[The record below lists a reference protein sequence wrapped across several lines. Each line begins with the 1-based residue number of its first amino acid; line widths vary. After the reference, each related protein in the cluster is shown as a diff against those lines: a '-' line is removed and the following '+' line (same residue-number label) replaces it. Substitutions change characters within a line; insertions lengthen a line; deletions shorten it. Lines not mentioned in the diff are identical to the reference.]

1 MKRENLCAKIPK
13 YSNLLWIYIRR
24 ITYIRVLRWEE
35 FILKAYSK
43 ENIRNVA
50 IAGHG
55 ARGKTTLAEA
65 MLYLAGASD
74 RLGKVADG
82 NTVLDFD
89 AEEKKRKVSVSSAL
103 ANLEWRDRKINI
115 IDTPGLFDFEGGRAE
130 GLRAAESVIVVLSCG
145 HNVDVGAEKT
155 LRAAGRKG
163 LSKFIVVTKCDGE
176 ERDFFKTLNSLKD
189 KYGTAICPVVIP
201 YVVGGK
207 VDCYVNFLQ
216 NKAFKY
222 DNGKATQVDM
232 PSDALIDDIHAAFT
246 EAVATADDDLMMK
259 FFDGEEFTHDEIVA
273 GLSQGVLDGTVIPVY
288 ACSGLTTDAVDLVL
302 NGITKLAPAPKD
314 EGDIACDPNGSLAA
328 ICFKTVA
335 DPFIGKMSFFKVV
348 SGKITASTKPYN
360 ARTEEEEKMGKIVMV
375 KGAKQEDAT
384 EITAGDIGVVTKLA
398 GFKTGDVMCDAKA
411 PVELE
416 GVDFPA
422 PCYSMAVN
430 VVKKGEED
438 KVASGLNKL
447 AEEDGA
453 MHFYT
458 NKETKE
464 QIVSGLG
471 EQHLESIVSKL
482 KNKYGVDVELTA
494 PRVAYRETIRK
505 SVDKQGRHKKQS
517 GGHGQFGDVWIR
529 FEPYMGEEDFVLTTD
544 EVVGGAVPKNFF
556 PAVEKGLLEC
566 VANGLIAGYPMVGI
580 KACLHDGSYH
590 PVDSSEMAFK
600 MAARIAFKAAVP
612 EAAPTILEPVGTLK
626 AYVPDDNLGDII
638 SDVNKRRGR
647 VLGMGP
653 AEETMTQELVAEVP
667 MAEMSD
673 FAITLR
679 SVTAGRGSFTLEFAR
694 YEDAPAH
701 VAEKVIAEAKL
712 EDDED

>member
-1 MKRENLCAKIPK
+1 MK
-13 YSNLLWIYIRR
+13 
-24 ITYIRVLRWEE
+24 TY
-35 FILKAYSK
+35 AK
-43 ENIRNVA
+43 ENIRNVT

-65 MLYLAGASD
+65 MLYIAGASD
-74 RLGKVADG
+74 RLGRVADG

-89 AEEKKRKVSVSSAL
+89 AEEKKRKVSISSAM
-103 ANLEWRDRKINI
+103 ACIEWRDRKVNI
-115 IDTPGLFDFEGGRAE
+115 IDTPGLFDFEGARSE
-130 GLRAAESVIVVLSCG
+130 GIRAAETAIIVLSCG

-155 LRAAGRKG
+155 LRIAGRKG
-163 LSKFIVVTKCDGE
+163 LSKFIAVSKCDGE
-176 ERDFFKTLNSLKD
+176 NRDFYKTLGDLKE
-189 KYGTAICPVVIP
+189 KYGTAICPVVVP
-201 YVVGGK
+201 YMVNGV

-222 DNGKATQVDM
+222 DGVKATEVAIPQD
-232 PSDALIDDIHAAFT
+232 PHIEEIYNAFV
-246 EAVATADDDLMMK
+246 EAVATADEELMMK
-259 FFDGEEFTHDEIVA
+259 FFEGEEFTHDEKVA
-273 GLSQGVLDGTVIPVY
+273 GLSQGVADGTVIPVY
-288 ACSGLTTDAVDLVL
+288 ACSGFTGEAVDLLL
-302 NGITKLAPAPKD
+302 NGITKLAPAPKG
-314 EGDIACDPNGSLAA
+314 EGDIACDENGPLAA

-335 DPFIGKMSFFKVV
+335 DPFVGKMSFFKVV
-348 SGKITASTKPYN
+348 SGKITSATKAYN
-360 ARTEEEEKMGKIVMV
+360 ARTEEEEKMGKIVFV
-375 KGAKQEDAT
+375 KGAKQEDAA
-384 EITAGDIGVVTKLA
+384 EIVAGDIGVVTKLS
-398 GFKTGDVMCDAKA
+398 GFKTGDVLCDAKN
-411 PVELE
+411 PVELAP
-416 GVDFPA
+416 VDFPA

-438 KVASGLNKL
+438 KVASGLHKL
-447 AEEDGA
+447 TEEDGS
-453 MHFYT
+453 MNFYT

-482 KNKYGVDVELTA
+482 KNKYGVEVTLTA

-505 SVDKQGRHKKQS
+505 TVDKQGRHKKQS

-529 FEPYMGEEDFVLTTD
+529 FEPYMGEEEFVFNSD

-556 PAVEKGLLEC
+556 PAVEKGLREC
-566 VANGLIAGYPMVGI
+566 VASGLIAGYPMVGI

-612 EAAPTILEPVGTLK
+612 EAAPTILEPIGTLK
-626 AYVPDDNLGDII
+626 AYIPDKDLGDIMG
-638 SDVNKRRGR
+638 DVNKRRGR

-653 AEETMTQELVAEVP
+653 AEETGTQELVAEVP

-694 YEDAPAH
+694 YEDAPNNI
-701 VAEKVIAEAKL
+701 AEKVIAEAKL
-712 EDDED
+712 ADDDE

>member
-1 MKRENLCAKIPK
+1 M
-13 YSNLLWIYIRR
+13 
-24 ITYIRVLRWEE
+24 
-35 FILKAYSK
+35 KAYAK
-43 ENIRNVA
+43 ENIRNVT

-65 MLYLAGASD
+65 MLYIAGASD
-74 RLGKVADG
+74 RLGRVADG

-89 AEEKKRKVSVSSAL
+89 AEEKKRKVSISSAM
-103 ANLEWRDRKINI
+103 ACIEWRDRKVNI
-115 IDTPGLFDFEGGRAE
+115 IDTPGLFDFEGARSE
-130 GLRAAESVIVVLSCG
+130 GIRAAETAVIVLSCG

-155 LRAAGRKG
+155 LRIAGRKG
-163 LSKFIVVTKCDGE
+163 LSKFIAVSKCDGE
-176 ERDFFKTLNSLKD
+176 NRDFYKTLGDLQD
-189 KYGTAICPVVIP
+189 KYGTAICPVVVP
-201 YVVGGK
+201 YVVNGV

-222 DNGKATQVDM
+222 DGTKATEVAIPQ
-232 PSDALIDDIHAAFT
+232 DAHIEEIYNAFV
-246 EAVATADDDLMMK
+246 EAVASADEELMMK
-259 FFDGEEFTHDEIVA
+259 FFEGEEFTHDEKVA
-273 GLSQGVLDGTVIPVY
+273 GLSQGVADGTVIPVY
-288 ACSGLTTDAVDLVL
+288 ACSGYTGEAVDLLL
-302 NGITKLAPAPKD
+302 NGITKLAPSPKD
-314 EGDIACDPNGSLAA
+314 EGDIVCDANGPLAA

-335 DPFIGKMSFFKVV
+335 DPFVGKMSFFKVV
-348 SGKITASTKPYN
+348 SGKITSATKAYN
-360 ARTEEEEKMGKIVMV
+360 ARTEEEEKMGKIVFV

-384 EITAGDIGVVTKLA
+384 EIVAGDIGVVTKLS
-398 GFKTGDVMCDAKA
+398 GFKTGDTMCDAKN
-411 PVELE
+411 PVELA

-438 KVASGLNKL
+438 KVASGLHKL
-447 AEEDGA
+447 EEEDGS
-453 MHFYT
+453 MDFYT

-464 QIVSGLG
+464 QVVSGLG

-482 KNKYGVDVELTA
+482 KNKYGVEVTLTA

-505 SVDKQGRHKKQS
+505 TVDKQGRHKKQS

-529 FEPYMGEEDFVLTTD
+529 FEPYMGEEEFVFNSD

-556 PAVEKGLLEC
+556 PAVEKGLREC
-566 VANGLIAGYPMVGI
+566 VASGLIAGYPMVGI

-612 EAAPTILEPVGTLK
+612 EAAPTILEPIGTLK
-626 AYVPDDNLGDII
+626 AYIPDKDLGDIMG
-638 SDVNKRRGR
+638 DVNKRRGR

-653 AEETMTQELVAEVP
+653 AEETGTQELIAEVP

-694 YEDAPAH
+694 YEDAPNNI
-701 VAEKVIAEAKL
+701 AEKVISEAKL
-712 EDDED
+712 ADDDE

>member
-1 MKRENLCAKIPK
+1 M
-13 YSNLLWIYIRR
+13 
-24 ITYIRVLRWEE
+24 
-35 FILKAYSK
+35 KAYAK
-43 ENIRNVA
+43 ENIRNVT

-65 MLYLAGASD
+65 MLYIAGASD
-74 RLGKVADG
+74 RLGRVADG

-89 AEEKKRKVSVSSAL
+89 AEEKKRKVSISSAM
-103 ANLEWRDRKINI
+103 ACIEWRGRKVNI
-115 IDTPGLFDFEGGRAE
+115 IDTPGLFDFEGARSE
-130 GLRAAESVIVVLSCG
+130 GIRAAETAVVVLSCG

-155 LRAAGRKG
+155 LRIAGRKG
-163 LSKFIVVTKCDGE
+163 LSKFIAVSKCDGE
-176 ERDFFKTLNSLKD
+176 NRDFYKTLNDLQE

-201 YVVGGK
+201 YMVDGV

-222 DNGKATQVDM
+222 DGIKATEVAIPQ
-232 PSDALIDDIHAAFT
+232 DAHIEEIYNAFI
-246 EAVATADDDLMMK
+246 EAVASADEELMMK
-259 FFDGEEFTHDEIVA
+259 FFDGEEFTHDEKVA
-273 GLSQGVLDGTVIPVY
+273 GLSQGVADGTVIPVY
-288 ACSGLTTDAVDLVL
+288 ACSGYTGEAVDLLL
-302 NGITKLAPAPKD
+302 NGITKLAPSPKA
-314 EGDIACDPNGSLAA
+314 EGDIPCDENGPLAA

-335 DPFIGKMSFFKVV
+335 DPFVGKMSFFKVV
-348 SGKITASTKPYN
+348 SGKITPSTKAYN
-360 ARTEEEEKMGKIVMV
+360 PRTEEEEKMGKIVFV
-375 KGAKQEDAT
+375 KGAKQEDAS
-384 EITAGDIGVVTKLA
+384 EIIAGDIGVVTKLG
-398 GFKTGDVMCDAKA
+398 GFKTGDTMCDPKN
-411 PVELE
+411 PVVLD

-447 AEEDGA
+447 QEEDGS
-453 MHFYT
+453 MKFYT

-482 KNKYGVDVELTA
+482 KNKYGVDVTLT
-494 PRVAYRETIRK
+494 AYRETIRK
-505 SVDKQGRHKKQS
+505 TVDKQGRHKKQS

-529 FEPYMGEEDFVLTTD
+529 FEPYMGEEDFVFTSD

-556 PAVEKGLLEC
+556 PAVEKGLREC
-566 VANGLIAGYPMVGI
+566 VAGGLIAGYPMVGI

-612 EAAPTILEPVGTLK
+612 EAAPTILEPIGTLK
-626 AYVPDDNLGDII
+626 AYIPDKDLGDIMG
-638 SDVNKRRGR
+638 DVNKRRGR

-653 AEETMTQELVAEVP
+653 AEETNMQELVAEVP

-679 SVTAGRGSFTLEFAR
+679 SVTAGRGYFSLEFAR
-694 YEDAPAH
+694 YEDAPNNI
-701 VAEKVIAEAKL
+701 AEKVIADAKL
-712 EDDED
+712 ADDDE

>member
-1 MKRENLCAKIPK
+1 M
-13 YSNLLWIYIRR
+13 
-24 ITYIRVLRWEE
+24 
-35 FILKAYSK
+35 KAYTK
-43 ENIRNVA
+43 ENIRNVV

-55 ARGKTTLAEA
+55 SRGKTTLAEA

-89 AEEKKRKVSVSSAL
+89 AEEKKRKVSVSASL
-103 ANLEWRDRKINI
+103 ANFEWRDRKINI

-130 GLRAAESVIVVLSCG
+130 GIRAAETVVVVLSCG
-145 HNVDVGAEKT
+145 HGVDVGAEKT
-155 LRAAGRKG
+155 LRIAGKNG
-163 LSKFIVVTKCDGE
+163 LAKFIAVSKCDGE
-176 ERDFFKTLNSLKD
+176 DRDFYKTLNALKD

-201 YVVGGK
+201 YMVGGK

-222 DNGKATQVDM
+222 ENGKATEVAM

-246 EAVATADDDLMMK
+246 EAVASADDELMMK
-259 FFDGEEFTHDEIVA
+259 FFDGEEFTHDEIVK
-273 GLSQGVLDGTVIPVY
+273 GLSQGVKDGTVVPVY

-302 NGITKLAPAPKD
+302 NGITKLAPCPKGED
-314 EGDIACDPNGSLAA
+314 GIECDPNGPLAA

-348 SGKITASTKPYN
+348 SGKITPATKAYN
-360 ARTEEEEKMGKIVMV
+360 SRTEEEEKMGKLVIV

-398 GFKTGDVMCDAKA
+398 GFKTGDVMCDAKN
-411 PVELE
+411 PVELK

-430 VVKKGEED
+430 VVKKGDED

-453 MHFYT
+453 MAFYT

-471 EQHLESIVSKL
+471 EQHLEAIVSKL
-482 KNKYGVDVELTA
+482 KNKYGVEVELTA

-505 SVDKQGRHKKQS
+505 TVDKQGRHKKQS

-529 FEPYMGEEDFVLTTD
+529 FEPYMGEEDFVFTSD

-556 PAVEKGLLEC
+556 PAVEKGLLDC
-566 VANGLIAGYPMVGI
+566 VAGGLIAGYPMVGI

-600 MAARIAFKAAVP
+600 MAARIAFKAAIP
-612 EAAPTILEPVGTLK
+612 DAAPTILEPVGTLK

-673 FAITLR
+673 FAIALR
-679 SVTAGRGSFTLEFAR
+679 SVTAGRGYFTLEFAR

-701 VAEKVIAEAKL
+701 VAEKVIADAKL
-712 EDDED
+712 EDDDE

>member
-1 MKRENLCAKIPK
+1 M
-13 YSNLLWIYIRR
+13 
-24 ITYIRVLRWEE
+24 
-35 FILKAYSK
+35 KAYAK
-43 ENIRNVA
+43 ENIRNVT

-65 MLYLAGASD
+65 MLYIAGASD
-74 RLGKVADG
+74 RLGRVADG

-89 AEEKKRKVSVSSAL
+89 AEEKKRKVSISSAM
-103 ANLEWRDRKINI
+103 ACIEWRGRKVNI
-115 IDTPGLFDFEGGRAE
+115 IDTPGLFDFEGARSE
-130 GLRAAESVIVVLSCG
+130 GIRAAETAVVVLSCG

-155 LRAAGRKG
+155 LRIAGRKG
-163 LSKFIVVTKCDGE
+163 LSKFIAVSKCDGE
-176 ERDFFKTLNSLKD
+176 NRDFYKTLNDLQE

-201 YVVGGK
+201 YMVDGV

-222 DNGKATQVDM
+222 DGIKATEVAIPQ
-232 PSDALIDDIHAAFT
+232 DAHIEEIYNAFI
-246 EAVATADDDLMMK
+246 EAVASADEELMIK
-259 FFDGEEFTHDEIVA
+259 FFDGEEFTHDEKVA
-273 GLSQGVLDGTVIPVY
+273 GLSQGVADGTVIPVY
-288 ACSGLTTDAVDLVL
+288 ACSGYTGEAVDLLL
-302 NGITKLAPAPKD
+302 NGITKLAPSPKA
-314 EGDIACDPNGSLAA
+314 EGDILCDENGPLAA

-335 DPFIGKMSFFKVV
+335 DPFVGKMSFFKVV
-348 SGKITASTKPYN
+348 SGKITPSTKAYN
-360 ARTEEEEKMGKIVMV
+360 PRTEEEEKMGKIVFV
-375 KGAKQEDAT
+375 KGAKQEDAS
-384 EITAGDIGVVTKLA
+384 EIIAGDIGVVTKLG
-398 GFKTGDVMCDAKA
+398 GFKTGDTMCDPKN
-411 PVELE
+411 PVVLD

-447 AEEDGA
+447 QEEDGS
-453 MHFYT
+453 MKFYT

-482 KNKYGVDVELTA
+482 KNKYGVDVTLTA

-505 SVDKQGRHKKQS
+505 TVDKQGRHKKQS

-529 FEPYMGEEDFVLTTD
+529 FEPYMGEEDFVFTSD

-556 PAVEKGLLEC
+556 PAVEKGLREC
-566 VANGLIAGYPMVGI
+566 VAGGLIAGYPMVGI

-612 EAAPTILEPVGTLK
+612 EAAPTILEPIGTLK
-626 AYVPDDNLGDII
+626 AYIPDKDLGDIMG
-638 SDVNKRRGR
+638 DVNKRRGR

-653 AEETMTQELVAEVP
+653 AEETNMQELVAEVP

-679 SVTAGRGSFTLEFAR
+679 SVTAGRGYFSLEFAR
-694 YEDAPAH
+694 YEDAPNNI
-701 VAEKVIAEAKL
+701 AEKVIADAKL
-712 EDDED
+712 SDDDE

>member
-1 MKRENLCAKIPK
+1 M
-13 YSNLLWIYIRR
+13 
-24 ITYIRVLRWEE
+24 
-35 FILKAYSK
+35 KAYSR

-65 MLYLAGASD
+65 MLYLSGASD

-103 ANLEWRDRKINI
+103 ANFEWRDRKINI
-115 IDTPGLFDFEGGRAE
+115 IDTPGLFDFEGARAE
-130 GLRAAESVIVVLSCG
+130 GIRAAESVIVVLSCG

-155 LRAAGRKG
+155 LRIAGRKG

-176 ERDFFKTLNSLKD
+176 DRDFFKTLNSLKE
-189 KYGTAICPVVIP
+189 KYSTAICPVVIP
-201 YVVGGK
+201 YVVDGK

-222 DNGKATQVDM
+222 DNGKATEVAM

-246 EAVATADDDLMMK
+246 EAVASADDELMMK
-259 FFDGEEFTHDEIVA
+259 FFEGEEFTHDEIVA

-288 ACSGLTTDAVDLVL
+288 ACSGLTTDAVDLVM
-302 NGITKLAPAPKD
+302 NGITKLAPCPKD
-314 EGDIACDPNGSLAA
+314 EGDIACDVNGPLAA

-348 SGKITASTKPYN
+348 SGKITAATKPYN

-384 EITAGDIGVVTKLA
+384 EIIAGDIGVVTKLA
-398 GFKTGDVMCDAKA
+398 GFKTGDVMCDAKN
-411 PVELE
+411 PVELA

-447 AEEDGA
+447 AEEDGS

-482 KNKYGVDVELTA
+482 KNKYGVEVELTA
-494 PRVAYRETIRK
+494 PRVAYRETIRRT
-505 SVDKQGRHKKQS
+505 VDKQGRHKKQS

-529 FEPYMGEEDFVLTTD
+529 FEPYMGEEDFVFTTD

-566 VANGLIAGYPMVGI
+566 IAGGLIAGYPMVGI

-612 EAAPTILEPVGTLK
+612 EATPTILEPVGTLK

-673 FAITLR
+673 FAIALR
-679 SVTAGRGSFTLEFAR
+679 SVTAGRGYFSLEFAR

-712 EDDED
+712 DEDED

>member
-1 MKRENLCAKIPK
+1 MK
-13 YSNLLWIYIRR
+13 
-24 ITYIRVLRWEE
+24 TY
-35 FILKAYSK
+35 AK
-43 ENIRNVA
+43 ENIRNVT

-65 MLYLAGASD
+65 MLYVAGASD
-74 RLGKVADG
+74 RLGRVADG

-89 AEEKKRKVSVSSAL
+89 AEEKKRKVSISSAM
-103 ANLEWRDRKINI
+103 ACIEWRDRKVNI
-115 IDTPGLFDFEGGRAE
+115 IDTPGLFDFEGARSE
-130 GLRAAESVIVVLSCG
+130 GIRAAETAVIVLSCG

-155 LRAAGRKG
+155 LRIAGRKG
-163 LSKFIVVTKCDGE
+163 LSKFIAVSKCDGE
-176 ERDFFKTLNSLKD
+176 NRDFYKTLGDLKE
-189 KYGTAICPVVIP
+189 KYGTAICPVVVP
-201 YVVGGK
+201 YVVNGV

-222 DNGKATQVDM
+222 DGVKATEVAIPQ
-232 PSDALIDDIHAAFT
+232 DAHIEEIYNAFV
-246 EAVATADDDLMMK
+246 EAVASADEDLMMK
-259 FFDGEEFTHDEIVA
+259 FFEGEEFTHDEKVA
-273 GLSQGVLDGTVIPVY
+273 GLSQGVADGTVIPVY
-288 ACSGLTTDAVDLVL
+288 ACSGYTGEAVDLLL
-302 NGITKLAPAPKD
+302 NGITKLAPSPKG
-314 EGDIACDPNGSLAA
+314 EGDISCDANGPLAA

-335 DPFIGKMSFFKVV
+335 DPFVGKMSFFKVV
-348 SGKITASTKPYN
+348 SGKITSATKAYN
-360 ARTEEEEKMGKIVMV
+360 ARTEEEEKMGKIVFV

-384 EITAGDIGVVTKLA
+384 EIVAGDIGVVTKLS
-398 GFKTGDVMCDAKA
+398 GFKTGDTMCDAKN
-411 PVELE
+411 PVELA

-438 KVASGLNKL
+438 KVASGLHKL

-453 MHFYT
+453 MNFYT

-464 QIVSGLG
+464 QVVSGLG

-482 KNKYGVDVELTA
+482 KNKYGVEVTLTA

-505 SVDKQGRHKKQS
+505 TVDKQGRHKKQS

-529 FEPYMGEEDFVLTTD
+529 FEPYMGEEEFVFNSD

-556 PAVEKGLLEC
+556 PAVEKGLREC
-566 VANGLIAGYPMVGI
+566 VASGLIAGYPMVGI

-612 EAAPTILEPVGTLK
+612 EAAPTILEPIGTLK
-626 AYVPDDNLGDII
+626 AYIPDKDLGDIMG
-638 SDVNKRRGR
+638 DVNKRRGR

-653 AEETMTQELVAEVP
+653 AEETGTQELIAEVP

-694 YEDAPAH
+694 YEDAPNNI
-701 VAEKVIAEAKL
+701 AEKVIAEAKL
-712 EDDED
+712 ADDDE